1 METMELLND
10 GQPMTQ
16 EQAQQIQQ
24 QDQLNQQSE
33 VLTSDFGR
41 FYTEEEFYNQFKSI
55 FQFAGDRTGLE
66 SLPIKESEERGARIT
81 ANRIYE
87 MAEKYAFLNF
97 LIDKTTSRLAE
108 TILMI
113 QFLAFKSADV
123 YKEKANRSL
132 GGDLWQKIKRIIK
145 RRKGTLMDRESES
158 LEPQEVGKRHNQ
170 EN

>member
-1 METMELLND
+1 MVE
-10 GQPMTQ
+10 Q
-16 EQAQQIQQ
+16 EQTQS
-24 QDQLNQQSE
+24 QQSE

-41 FYTEEEFYNQFKSI
+41 FYTEEEFYLQFKSI
-55 FQFAGDRTGLE
+55 FQFAGDRTGIKA
-66 SLPIKESEERGARIT
+66 LPIKESEERGARIT

-145 RRKGTLMDRESES
+145 RRKGTQTDTESAYSER
-158 LEPQEVGKRHNQ
+158 QEVEKQPKQGN
-170 EN
+170 